1 MGGEKASACRA
12 HTCHLGLWPTSSGHL
27 QHLVHFALRTPPRQN
42 PGGTVRMNG
51 VGERRHMRS
60 ALTGPSLRGREGEI
74 ERERERERE
83 RVSRRGVQQN
93 LANLYFLP

>member
-1 MGGEKASACRA
+1 
-12 HTCHLGLWPTSSGHL
+12 
-27 QHLVHFALRTPPRQN
+27 
-42 PGGTVRMNG
+42 MNG